1 MAPFNP
7 FVASWNFTRASDLTA
22 GVRQFLVERSI
33 TLNYIEKYWDGFV
46 VWLSQPSKYDDRLCC
61 DHVPIHKLTYC
72 PTAIF
77 YIIIAWAVTFTII
90 MITVLSLGFGPIGV
104 VAGST
109 AAAFQAWMYGGFTP
123 GAGIFATLT
132 SLGMLGLMMPA
143 AVTFAAC
150 IATVVAWA
158 YGVGA

>member
-46 VWLSQPSKYDDRLCC
+46 VWLSQP
-61 DHVPIHKLTYC
+61 T
-72 PTAIF
+72 IF